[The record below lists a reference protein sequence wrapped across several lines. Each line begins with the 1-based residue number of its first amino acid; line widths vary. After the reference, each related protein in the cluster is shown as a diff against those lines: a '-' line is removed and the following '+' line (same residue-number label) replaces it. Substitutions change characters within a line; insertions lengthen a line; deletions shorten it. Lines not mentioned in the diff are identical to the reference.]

1 MTAPGAVDSAG
12 GFDGV
17 LRGRRAV
24 VTGGSRGIGRAI
36 AQSFAQGGAQ
46 VAIWG
51 RSLDTLVPAADA
63 FGGTAVMC
71 DVTSSASVAEA
82 VDTTVTAL
90 GGIDVLV
97 ANAGQPGESVSFMD
111 VDEDTW
117 ASIIDTNL
125 SGTWRCIRAVVPS
138 MIEAG
143 GGKIIIIASVGAVTG
158 MSRAPAYA
166 ASKAGLLGLM
176 RSAAAALARYD
187 IQCNAVAP
195 GWIETAMTE
204 PELDNPAVRQRLED
218 RTLARRIGTP
228 DEIVGICSYLAS
240 PGSSFHTGD
249 VIRVDGG
256 YLTA

>member
-1 MTAPGAVDSAG
+1 VTTSGAVDDLG
-12 GFDGV
+12 GV

-36 AQSFAQGGAQ
+36 AESFAQSGAQ

-51 RSLDTLVPAADA
+51 RSLDSLAVAADE
-63 FGGTAVMC
+63 FGGTAVSC
-71 DVTSSASVAEA
+71 DVTSSTSVAEA
-82 VDTTVTAL
+82 VDATVSAL

-97 ANAGQPGESVSFMD
+97 ANAGQPGESVPFLD
-111 VDEDTW
+111 VDEAMWT
-117 ASIIDTNL
+117 SIIDTNL
-125 SGTWRCIRAVVPS
+125 TGTWRCIRSVVPS
-138 MIEAG
+138 MIEAK

-158 MSRAPAYA
+158 MSRAPAYG

-187 IQCNAVAP
+187 IQCNAVLP

-204 PELDNPAVRQRLED
+204 PELGNPAVRSRLED
-218 RTLARRIGTP
+218 RTLARRMGSP
-228 DEIVGICSYLAS
+228 DEITGVCTYLAS
-240 PGSSFHTGD
+240 RSSSFHTGD